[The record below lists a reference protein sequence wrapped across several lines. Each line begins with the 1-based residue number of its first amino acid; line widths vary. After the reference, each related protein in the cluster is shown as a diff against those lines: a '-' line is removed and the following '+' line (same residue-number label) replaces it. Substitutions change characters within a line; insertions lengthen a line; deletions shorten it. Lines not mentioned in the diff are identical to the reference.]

1 MIILK
6 AILAGLLAAGVVL
19 VANYGSHRLAGLLI
33 SFPVV
38 LMTSVLVIG
47 KTAGQDVAQSVVRA
61 NIIAMP
67 VWLVSVAAIFFTLK
81 HLPILP
87 AMGISLA
94 VWLAAA
100 ATFMYVT
107 D

>member
-38 LMTSVLVIG
+38 LMTSVFVIG
-47 KTAGQDVAQSVVRA
+47 RTAGQDVAQSVVRA
-61 NIIAMP
+61 NIIALP
-67 VWLVSVAAIFFTLK
+67 VWMVSVAAIAITLK
-81 HLPILP
+81 HMTLVP
-87 AMGISLA
+87 ALSISLG
-94 VWLAAA
+94 VWVVAA
-100 ATFMYVT
+100 ATFMFVT
-107 D
+107 E